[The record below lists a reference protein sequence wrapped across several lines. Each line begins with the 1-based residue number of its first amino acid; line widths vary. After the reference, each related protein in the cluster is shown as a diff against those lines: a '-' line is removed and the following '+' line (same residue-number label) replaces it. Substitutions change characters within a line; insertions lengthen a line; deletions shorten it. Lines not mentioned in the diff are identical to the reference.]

1 MSAFVLAVISAFWLG
16 ILTSISPCP
25 LAANI
30 AAVSYISKKLEKKSL
45 ILSSLLYTLGRMTA
59 YFLISMIIV
68 SALVS
73 IPALS
78 NFLQSFMPKI
88 IGLILI
94 VTGMFLLELI
104 SIDIPGLKGME
115 NSQKFGF
122 FAEFMLGLVLAL
134 SFCPVSAALFFGSLI
149 PLAVS
154 TQSRIILPLFYGIG
168 TALPVVI
175 FAVLLTIST
184 EKMSQWFYKVTKV
197 EKWVRRI
204 FGIVLIVIGLFY
216 TLRYIFK
223 II

>member
-1 MSAFVLAVISAFWLG
+1 MSSFFLAIFSAFWLG

-30 AAVSYISKKLEKKSL
+30 AAVSYISRKLEKRNL
-45 ILSSLLYTLGRMTA
+45 ILSSLLYTFGRMAA
-59 YFLISMIIV
+59 YFAVSMIIV
-68 SALVS
+68 TSLVS
-73 IPALS
+73 IPSLS

-88 IGLILI
+88 IGPILI

-104 SIDIPGLKGME
+104 SIDIPGFKGLA
-115 NSQKFGF
+115 NAQKYGL
-122 FAEFMLGLVLAL
+122 FAEFMLGFVLAM

-154 TQSRIILPLFYGIG
+154 AQSKVILPLFYGIG

-175 FAVLLTIST
+175 FAFLLTVSA
-184 EKMSQWFYKVTKV
+184 EKMSLWFKKITEI
-197 EKWVRRI
+197 EKWVRKI
-204 FGIVLIVIGLFY
+204 FGIVLILIGLFY

>member
-1 MSAFVLAVISAFWLG
+1 MIGFFLAVFSAFWLG

-30 AAVSYISKKLEKKSL
+30 AAVSYISKKLEKRSL
-45 ILSSLLYTLGRMTA
+45 ILSSLLYTAGRMTA
-59 YFLISMIIV
+59 YFVISMIIV

-73 IPALS
+73 IPSLS

-88 IGLILI
+88 IGPILI

-104 SIDIPGLKGME
+104 SINIPGFKGIS
-115 NSQKFGF
+115 NAGKFGF
-122 FAEFMLGLVLAL
+122 FTEFMLGFLLAL

-154 TQSRIILPLFYGIG
+154 TQSRVILPLFYGIG
-168 TALPVVI
+168 TALPVVV
-175 FAVLLTIST
+175 FAILLTISA
-184 EKMSQWFYKVTKV
+184 EKMSIWFNKVTKV

-204 FGIVLIVIGLFY
+204 FGVILILIGLFY